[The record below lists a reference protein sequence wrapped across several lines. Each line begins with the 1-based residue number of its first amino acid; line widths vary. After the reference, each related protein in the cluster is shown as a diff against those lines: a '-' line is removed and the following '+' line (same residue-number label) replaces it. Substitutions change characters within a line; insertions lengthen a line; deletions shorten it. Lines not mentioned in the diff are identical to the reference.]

1 VAILVTGMS
10 DPLPLNRGQLLALLS
25 AVARE
30 FGGGLR
36 AVSHEL
42 RRWRRLAERIPDSPL
57 RTDALH
63 AIKHKRGHTDGAA
76 LFWTLPSRRDK
87 RLLRALVTYELIQ
100 DYLDCATERG
110 MAIGADSGAQLY
122 RAIGDAVD
130 PSRPLADYYR
140 DHPWRDDGGY
150 LASLVQAFRNDSTQL
165 PSFDVIRP
173 HMDREA
179 ARTWVLDTNHAI
191 DPVRRDHALRTWAAT
206 EFPAE
211 RNLRWYELTAAASG
225 WITAHALLA
234 VGAEPG
240 ATRHDVDTTYSAYFP
255 WYALSLTML
264 DGYVDQADDLT
275 TGNHSYFHHYRD
287 SDDGINRL
295 CNSLER
301 SADSVL
307 GLRHGE
313 RHAVLLGCM
322 IALYL
327 SKDSA
332 RTDAM
337 RPSTR
342 QIARAGG
349 TLPRMLLP
357 VLRLWRIANAQRAS
371 T

>member
-1 VAILVTGMS
+1 MP
-10 DPLPLNRGQLLALLS
+10 DPLPLDRTQLLALLN

-42 RRWRRLAERIPDSPL
+42 RRWRLLAARIPDAPL
-57 RTDALH
+57 RADALH
-63 AIKHKRGHTDGAA
+63 AIDHKRGHADGAA
-76 LFWTLPSRRDK
+76 LFWTLTSRRDT
-87 RLLRALVTYELIQ
+87 RLLRSLVIYELIQ
-100 DYLDCATERG
+100 DYLDCTTERG
-110 MAIGADSGAQLY
+110 VAAGADGGLQLY

-150 LASLVQAFRNDSTQL
+150 LPTLVHAFRAESTRL
-165 PSFDVIRP
+165 PSFEVIRP
-173 HMDREA
+173 HLDREA
-179 ARTWVLDTNHAI
+179 ARTWVLDTNHAT
-191 DPVRRDHALRTWAAT
+191 DPVRRDDALRAWAAA

-211 RNLRWYELTAAASG
+211 RDLRWYELTAAASG

-240 ATRHDVDTTYSAYFP
+240 ATVQDVDTTYAAYFP

-264 DGYVDQADDLT
+264 DGYVDQAEDLRS
-275 TGNHSYFHHYRD
+275 GNHSYFHHYAD
-287 SDDGINRL
+287 SDDGIDRL

-301 SADSVL
+301 SAGSVL

-337 RPSTR
+337 RPSTKQLVR
-342 QIARAGG
+342 SGG
-349 TLPRMLLP
+349 TLARVLLP
-357 VLRLWRIANAQRAS
+357 ILRLWRIANAQSAS

>member
-1 VAILVTGMS
+1 MP
-10 DPLPLNRGQLLALLS
+10 DPLPLNRAQLLALLS

-42 RRWRRLAERIPDSPL
+42 RRWRTLAERIPDGPL
-57 RTDALH
+57 RADALH
-63 AIKHKRGHTDGAA
+63 AIDHKRGHADGAA

-100 DYLDCATERG
+100 DYLDCASERG
-110 MAIGADSGAQLY
+110 VAAGADGGLQLY

-130 PSRPLADYYR
+130 PGRPLSDYYR

-150 LASLVQAFRNDSTQL
+150 LPALVRAFRADSSQL
-165 PSFDVIRP
+165 PSFHVIRP
-173 HMDREA
+173 HLDREA
-179 ARTWVLDTNHAI
+179 ARTWVLDTNHTI
-191 DPVRRDHALRTWAAT
+191 DPTRRDDALRAWAAA
-206 EFPAE
+206 EFPTE
-211 RNLRWYELTAAASG
+211 GDLRWYELTAAASG

-240 ATRHDVDTTYSAYFP
+240 ATARDVDTTYSAYFP

-264 DGYVDQADDLT
+264 DGYVDQAEDLRS
-275 TGNHSYFHHYRD
+275 GNHSYFHHYPD
-287 SDDGINRL
+287 SADGIDRL
-295 CNSLER
+295 CTSLER
-301 SADSVL
+301 SADGVL
-307 GLRHGE
+307 SLRHGE

-332 RTDAM
+332 RTAEM
-337 RPSTR
+337 RPSS
-342 QIARAGG
+342 QQLALAGG
-349 TLPRMLLP
+349 SLSQLLLP
-357 VLRLWRIANAQRAS
+357 VLRIWRLATAQSAS

>member
-1 VAILVTGMS
+1 MP
-10 DPLPLNRGQLLALLS
+10 DPLPLTRAQLLALLG

-42 RRWRRLAERIPDSPL
+42 RRWRRLADRIPDAPL
-57 RTDALH
+57 RADALH
-63 AIKHKRGHTDGAA
+63 AIDHKRGHTDGAA

-100 DYLDCATERG
+100 DYLDCASER
-110 MAIGADSGAQLY
+110 AAAHGAGSGPQLY
-122 RAIGDAVD
+122 RAVADAVD

-150 LASLVQAFRNDSTQL
+150 LAALVQAFREDSTQL

-173 HMDREA
+173 QLNREA
-179 ARTWVLDTNHAI
+179 SRTWVLDTNHAI
-191 DPVRRDHALRTWAAT
+191 DPVRRDDALRAWAET

-211 RNLRWYELTAAASG
+211 HDLRWYELTAAASG

-234 VGAEPG
+234 IGAEPG
-240 ATRHDVDTTYSAYFP
+240 VTSHDVDTTYAAYFP

-264 DGYVDQADDLT
+264 DGYVDQVEDASNGD
-275 TGNHSYFHHYRD
+275 HSYFHHYANG
-287 SDDGINRL
+287 DDGVGRL
-295 CNSLER
+295 CASLER

-307 GLRHGE
+307 RLRHGE

-332 RTDAM
+332 RTPAM
-337 RPSTR
+337 RSSTR

-349 TLPRMLLP
+349 TLPRLLLP
-357 VLRLWRIANAQRAS
+357 VLRVWRVVNSQSA
-371 T
+371 TT

>member
-1 VAILVTGMS
+1 MS
-10 DPLPLNRGQLLALLS
+10 DPLPLNRAQLLALLS

-42 RRWRRLAERIPDSPL
+42 RRWRRLAERIPDAPL
-57 RTDALH
+57 RADALH
-63 AIKHKRGHTDGAA
+63 AIDHKRGHLDGAA

-87 RLLRALVTYELIQ
+87 RLLRALVTYELMQ
-100 DYLDCATERG
+100 DYLDCVSERG
-110 MAIGADSGAQLY
+110 VAVGADGGLQLY

-130 PSRPLADYYR
+130 PDRPLTDYYR

-150 LASLVQAFRNDSTQL
+150 LPALVTAFRAESTRL

-173 HMDREA
+173 HLGREA
-179 ARTWVLDTNHAI
+179 SRTWVLDTNHRA
-191 DPVRRDHALRTWAAT
+191 DAQGRDQALRAWAAT

-211 RNLRWYELTAAASG
+211 RDLRWYELTAAASG

-234 VGAEPG
+234 IGAEPG
-240 ATRHDVDTTYSAYFP
+240 VTRQDVDTTYAAYFP

-264 DGYVDQADDLT
+264 DGYVDQAEDLDS
-275 TGNHSYFHHYRD
+275 GNHSYFHHYPD
-287 SDDGINRL
+287 GEDGIDRL

-301 SADSVL
+301 SADRVL
-307 GLRHGE
+307 SLRHGE

-332 RTDAM
+332 RTRAM
-337 RPSTR
+337 RSSTQ
-342 QIARAGG
+342 QIAHAGG
-349 TLPRMLLP
+349 TLAHLLLP
-357 VLRLWRIANAQRAS
+357 VLRLWRIVNAQSSS